1 MSKHA
6 IKVLEDGTR
15 IYSNYY
21 RYKPVADKDRKYAKR
36 KPEDPRAVRW
46 YGVWLL
52 PLDLLDDTDRH
63 IPETRPDTDAYDH
76 MGQGPNCQCAVCR
89 RPEASRWQTKW
100 WRERGVRL

>member
-76 MGQGPNCQCAVCR
+76 MGRGLKCQCDVCR
-89 RPEASRWQTKW
+89 RPEAERWQLKW

>member
-52 PLDLLDDTDRH
+52 PLDLLDDTDRR

-76 MGQGPNCQCAVCR
+76 MGRGLKCQCDVCR
-89 RPEASRWQTKW
+89 RPEAERWQTKW